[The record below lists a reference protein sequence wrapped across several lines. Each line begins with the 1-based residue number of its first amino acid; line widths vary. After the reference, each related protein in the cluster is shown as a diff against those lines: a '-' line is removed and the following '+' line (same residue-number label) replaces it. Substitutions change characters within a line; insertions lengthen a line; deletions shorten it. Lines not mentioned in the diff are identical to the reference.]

1 MSHPPNS
8 TPQEYLFPAH
18 ETLLS
23 ATDTANHVRYVNAAF
38 VRASGFTAEELLGQ
52 PNSLVGHPD
61 MAGEVFADMW
71 RSLKAGQ
78 TWTSVLKNRRKD
90 GDFYWVRAHAAPMLR
105 QGQLQGYLS
114 VRTQPTHAEIQTA
127 DAWHRRFKQ
136 GRAGGWAFHRGLIV
150 RTGLMR
156 WASALQ
162 LLPTAWRVRLPL
174 LGLGVLLAS
183 ALLLCGIE
191 GMALGAM
198 AATLAVGLLL
208 CGLWLEA
215 HVTSPLQ
222 HLLAAAQKVASGV
235 DCDHPAL
242 DRCDNIGLLERSI
255 HQAGLNLRALVTD
268 VNEQMSGVQT
278 ASREIATAND
288 ELSQR
293 AEQTAANLEQT
304 AAAMEQ
310 QTATVQHN
318 SDSAQQASALA
329 HSTTQVATQCG
340 QEMSHVVTTMEG
352 ITQASRKMAD
362 IIGVIDSIAFQTNIL
377 ALNAAVE
384 AARAGEQGRGFA
396 VVANE
401 VRNLAGR
408 SAAAAQEIRG
418 LIDASVHQ
426 VKGGLQLVT
435 SAGQTMAQMVQ
446 QVHRVSDLLA
456 EITTASQEQSLGIS
470 QVGQAVAQLD
480 QMTQHNAAMIEQSRM
495 ASASMNDKAQRLVEA
510 IKALSA

>member
-23 ATDTANHVRYVNAAF
+23 TTDTANHVRYVNAAF

-329 HSTTQVATQCG
+329 
-340 QEMSHVVTTMEG
+340 
-352 ITQASRKMAD
+352 
-362 IIGVIDSIAFQTNIL
+362 
-377 ALNAAVE
+377 
-384 AARAGEQGRGFA
+384 RGFA
-396 VVANE
+396 VVASE